1 MLGSREQIDMKPRT
15 PERRLIGLDDTIN
28 EIVGSVMHERER
40 GMIRTSH
47 LLVVV
52 LLVFGVA
59 AAALVPG
66 GSAEAAVV
74 SVSYTGDC
82 AGVQVTV

>member
-1 MLGSREQIDMKPRT
+1 
-15 PERRLIGLDDTIN
+15 
-28 EIVGSVMHERER
+28 MHERER